1 MATVGE
7 SKKSIVIDFKV
18 MPNDAVKTIQDTQK
32 KIENLKK
39 TMQGMK
45 DAGMQNSEEYIKL
58 QAALKDMQNVVR
70 ANQRV
75 LLDSIREQKAE
86 NDSLNALRATLR
98 NLTKD
103 YNDLSAA
110 ERDSEVGQ
118 ALLQNIKNTTQEVS
132 NLEHE
137 LGDWTRNVGNY
148 ASALEGLPG
157 GKLILMFKSLSNG
170 TMSLSTA
177 FKNAAIAAKNFG
189 VQLLKLLANPFV
201 AVFVAIS
208 AAVMKLVDSFKKND
222 QAMTELS
229 RAFAAFKPILDL
241 VEKGFQA
248 IVGVVTKV
256 IEKIGDG
263 VRAITS
269 WIPFLK
275 DYAKQEDDIVVATD
289 RLEDT
294 EREYVVNSAK
304 RQAEI
309 SDLRNKSVQSDKY
322 SYEQRKKFLEQA
334 LQLEQ
339 DELKD
344 KEDIAKE
351 RLRIARE
358 EAAANVGFAQ
368 YSEEAYNKMSDEAK
382 NKLAELEAAVI
393 NATTEFNNGTR
404 RMQSSL
410 SSFTKQE
417 ENEQKQRANSAASAR
432 KERLKNEREAV
443 NALQKM
449 WLDGIKNLQDKEYA
463 LTVEENRK
471 EIAALKEK
479 LETEKNLTKTA
490 KEAINRQIILKE
502 ADLQLKLDDLRKK
515 YAQDNLEKQLN
526 DTKNYYQHLLSSIKD
541 EDIDSKVAIQ
551 LEINK
556 IDTQLLKKSLEEGL
570 QQVKDVANA
579 AQKDLNDARS
589 GALSADDLAAK
600 YKSVWDLN
608 GINLGNALDN
618 MKALV
623 SKYNNDVLM
632 EQTRFNNTMLSIDRA
647 TTQEEV
653 KIKAEGAKQVHDQE
667 LKRISLTQ
675 KHAEILRQIELAE
688 NYSPYERVEMEKTR
702 IMKEQAE
709 ERLSIA
715 QDEYD
720 RLAQERE
727 KYSDE
732 ELKAM
737 YGSVEE
743 YNNVLLEAQLK
754 VVDSENAVKDAV
766 KAVSDEA
773 VKQKATMTA
782 TAVSIGSAMNQI
794 LGSMQGLF
802 ETMAESDEKYADYA
816 TAMAMMQILVST
828 AISIA
833 NAIQGATAAGA
844 ATGIAAPLTTPAF
857 ITEMV
862 AIVAGAIT
870 SATTTLM
877 KAKQQK
883 QSAPKFSTGGLVGN
897 KTTRRKDDSV
907 DAKLTLGEYV
917 IPAPVVDDIGV
928 EFFDRLLKSKTSNI
942 STGVLRFA
950 NGGLVQ
956 AQLPNTTNVIQSIDW
971 DLMRDTMAD
980 AMSEIQP
987 VVSVKE
993 ITKAQR
999 RVSVK
1004 ERIARE

>member
-1 MATVGE
+1 MATTGQDTKTV
-7 SKKSIVIDFKV
+7 VVNFKV
-18 MPNDAVKTIQDTQK
+18 MPGDAVKTIQDTQK

-45 DAGMQNSEEYIKL
+45 NAGMENSEAYIKL
-58 QAALKDMQNVVR
+58 SAALKDMQNVVR

-98 NLTKD
+98 NLTKE

-110 ERDSEVGQ
+110 ERNSDMGQ
-118 ALLQNIKNTTQEVS
+118 ALLQNIKETTAEVS

-137 LGDWTRNVGNY
+137 LGDWTRNVGHY

-170 TMSLSTA
+170 TMSFSTA
-177 FKNAAIAAKNFG
+177 LKNGAVAVKNFG
-189 VQLLKLLANPFV
+189 AQLLKLLANPFV
-201 AVFVAIS
+201 AVFMAVS

-222 QAMTELS
+222 AAMTELS

-241 VEKGFQA
+241 IEKGFQA

-269 WIPFLK
+269 WIPFFK
-275 DYAKQEDDIVVATD
+275 DYAQQEDDIVVATD
-289 RLEDT
+289 RLEDA
-294 EREYVVNSAK
+294 EREYTVNSAK

-410 SSFTKQE
+410 SSFAKQE
-417 ENEQKQRANSAASAR
+417 ENEQKQRAKSAASAR

-490 KEAINRQIILKE
+490 REAINRQIILME

-515 YAQDNLEKQLN
+515 YAQDALEKQLN
-526 DTKNYYQHLLSSIKD
+526 DTKNYYQHLLQSIKD
-541 EDIDSKVAIQ
+541 EDIDTKVGIQ

-570 QQVKDVANA
+570 QQVKDIASA
-579 AQKDLNDARS
+579 AQKDLNDALS
-589 GALSADDLAAK
+589 GSLSADDLAAK
-600 YKSVWDLN
+600 YQSVWDLN

-623 SKYNNDVLM
+623 YKYNNDVLT
-632 EQTRFNNTMLSIDRA
+632 EQTRFDNTMLSIDLA

-653 KIKAEGAKQVHDQE
+653 RIKAEGAKQVHDQE
-667 LKRISLTQ
+667 LKRISFTQ

-688 NYSPYERVEMEKTR
+688 NYSPYERAEMEKTR

-766 KAVSDEA
+766 KAVNDEA

-870 SATTTLM
+870 SATSTLL

-917 IPAPVVDDIGV
+917 IPAPVVDDMGV
-928 EFFDRLLKSKTSNI
+928 EFFDRLLKSKTNNI
-942 STGVLRFA
+942 SNGVLRFA
-950 NGGLVQ
+950 NGGLVT
-956 AQLPNTTNVIQSIDW
+956 AQLPNTTNIIQSIDW

-993 ITKAQR
+993 ITKAQK
-999 RVSVK
+999 RVQMK
-1004 ERIARE
+1004 EIISKQ

>member
-1 MATVGE
+1 MASTGQDT
-7 SKKSIVIDFKV
+7 KTIVIDFKV
-18 MPNDAVKTIQDTQK
+18 MPADAVKTIQDTQK
-32 KIENLKK
+32 KIENLKSTLK
-39 TMQGMK
+39 GMK
-45 DAGMQNSEEYIKL
+45 DAGLENSEEYIKL
-58 QAALKDMQNVVR
+58 QAAMKDMQNVVR
-70 ANQRV
+70 ANQKV

-86 NDSLNALRATLR
+86 SDSLNALRAQLR
-98 NLTKD
+98 GLRAEYENLSK
-103 YNDLSAA
+103 A
-110 ERDSEVGQ
+110 ERESTEGNELLSKINDVTNEVKG
-118 ALLQNIKNTTQEVS
+118 LEYSLQ
-132 NLEHE
+132 
-137 LGDWTRNVGNY
+137 DFTRNVGNY
-148 ASALEGLPG
+148 WSALEGFPG
-157 GKLILMFKSLSNG
+157 GKLILMMKSLGAG
-170 TMSLSTA
+170 TMSLSQVFKMAGQSVKA
-177 FKNAAIAAKNFG
+177 FAKQLWALMTNPIVAAIAA
-189 VQLLKLLANPFV
+189 
-201 AVFVAIS
+201 IS
-208 AAVMKLVDSFKKND
+208 AVVMKLVDSFKKND

-229 RAFAAFKPILDL
+229 RTFAAFKPILDL

-275 DYAKQEDDIVVATD
+275 DYAQQEDDIVVATD
-289 RLEDT
+289 RLEDA

-322 SYEQRKKFLEQA
+322 SYDQRRKFLEQA

-368 YSEEAYNKMSDEAK
+368 YSEDAYNKMSDEAK

-490 KEAINRQIILKE
+490 KEAINRQIILME

-570 QQVKDVANA
+570 QQIKDVANA
-579 AQKDLNDARS
+579 AQKDLNDALS

-653 KIKAEGAKQVHDQE
+653 RIKAEGAKQVHDQE

-727 KYSDE
+727 KYTDE

-737 YGSVEE
+737 YGSVED
-743 YNNVLLEAQLK
+743 YNNLLLEAQLK

-942 STGVLRFA
+942 SNGVLRFA

>member
-1 MATVGE
+1 MASTGQDTQT
-7 SKKSIVIDFKV
+7 IVIDFKV
-18 MPNDAVKTIQDTQK
+18 MPADAVKTIQDTQK
-32 KIENLKK
+32 KMENLKK
-39 TMQGMK
+39 TMESMK
-45 DAGMQNSEEYIKL
+45 NAGMENSEAYIKL
-58 QAALKDMQNVVR
+58 QAAMKDMQNVVR
-70 ANQRV
+70 ANQKV

-86 NDSLNALRATLR
+86 SDSLNALRAQLR
-98 NLTKD
+98 GLRAEYENLSK
-103 YNDLSAA
+103 A
-110 ERDSEVGQ
+110 ERESTEGNELLSKINDVTNEVKG
-118 ALLQNIKNTTQEVS
+118 LEYSLQ
-132 NLEHE
+132 
-137 LGDWTRNVGNY
+137 DFTRNVGNY
-148 ASALEGLPG
+148 WSALEGFPG
-157 GKLILMFKSLSNG
+157 GKLILMMKSLGAG
-170 TMSLSTA
+170 TMSLSQVFKMAGQSVKA
-177 FKNAAIAAKNFG
+177 FAK
-189 VQLLKLLANPFV
+189 QLWALMANPIV
-201 AVFVAIS
+201 ALIAAIS
-208 AAVMKLVDSFKKND
+208 AVVMKLVDSFKKND

-229 RAFAAFKPILDL
+229 RAFAAFKPILDI

-248 IVGVVTKV
+248 IVGAVTKV

-289 RLEDT
+289 RLEDA
-294 EREYVVNSAK
+294 EREYTVNSAK

-368 YSEEAYNKMSDEAK
+368 YSQEAYNKMNDEAK

-417 ENEQKQRANSAASAR
+417 EAEQKQRAKAAASSA
-432 KERLKNEREAV
+432 KERLKNEKA
-443 NALQKM
+443 ALDALEKM
-449 WLDGIKNLQDKEYA
+449 WLEGIRNLQDKEYA
-463 LTVEENRK
+463 LTAQAGRKQIDDLKNR
-471 EIAALKEK
+471 LKE
-479 LETEKNLTKTA
+479 EKNLSKTA
-490 KEAINRQIILKE
+490 RAAIKRQIILME
-502 ADLQLKLDDLRKK
+502 ADLQLKLGDLRKK
-515 YAQDNLEKQLN
+515 YAEDNFDRELEQRRKYYQKVLEGLKEENVDAQVAIKLVLN
-526 DTKNYYQHLLSSIKD
+526 D
-541 EDIDSKVAIQ
+541 
-551 LEINK
+551 
-556 IDTQLLKKSLEEGL
+556 IDTDEIKKAADRDLER
-570 QQVKDVANA
+570 VKDIYES
-579 AQKDLNDARS
+579 AQKELSDLQLGNIS
-589 GALSADDLAAK
+589 VDDITAK
-600 YKSVWDLN
+600 YADVWERN
-608 GINLGNALDN
+608 GINLGNALAN
-618 MKALV
+618 MEALV
-623 SKYNNDVLM
+623 TKYNQDV
-632 EQTRFNNTMLSIDRA
+632 ENA
-647 TTQEEV
+647 TVYHDQFITATEKATEEERLRIKLEGTKKLHDEEV
-653 KIKAEGAKQVHDQE
+653 KQLD
-667 LKRISLTQ
+667 LSR

-688 NYSPYERVEMEKTR
+688 TYSPYERVEMEKTR

-928 EFFDRLLKSKTSNI
+928 EFFDRLLKTKTNNI
-942 STGVLRFA
+942 SNGVFRFA
-950 NGGLVQ
+950 NGGLVT
-956 AQLPNTTNVIQSIDW
+956 AQLPNTTNIIQSIDW
-971 DLMRDTMAD
+971 DMMRDTMAD

-993 ITKAQR
+993 ITKAQK
-999 RVSVK
+999 RVQMK
-1004 ERIARE
+1004 EIISKQ